1 MMKGTLVKAL
11 AVGSLAAALF
21 AGCATT
27 SSSKDMNMQNDEMM
41 KEGEMSSDNMMQSN
55 MDKQDDGMMKDMK

>member
-1 MMKGTLVKAL
+1 
-11 AVGSLAAALF
+11 
-21 AGCATT
+21 
-27 SSSKDMNMQNDEMM
+27 MQNDEMM